1 MSGMKTMQA
10 FKFRI
15 CPTPVPSAPSL
26 PPCGVRAVRLEQG
39 IGPPEGTGRRGDPPF
54 VLRGSGQAP
63 DALEKQLGV
72 WLPVQGA
79 GPSAAVG
86 PHRFLDR
93 ALWDGLTKKKGFPRF
108 KKKRNGDVLRFPDA
122 LQIKLDMTEKDPDGR
137 GVFPRIFVPKVGG
150 IRFRKSREICGMG
163 KNITVTC
170 KAGRWSVSVQ
180 TEREVP
186 EPTTGIASEVG
197 LDLGVATFAT
207 LSDGTRIHPAPD
219 LVEAMKRAEERLS
232 WEQRKLSRK
241 YRKGAKSR
249 DFA

>member
-108 KKKRNGDVLRFPDA
+108 KKKRNGDALRFPDA

-150 IRFRKSREICGMG
+150 IRFRKSREICG
-163 KNITVTC
+163 TVKTSPSP
-170 KAGRWSVSVQ
+170 ARPGDGRSPSRRRGRFPNQRQESLLRWDSTSGWRRLPPSR
-180 TEREVP
+180 TEP
-186 EPTTGIASEVG
+186 G
-197 LDLGVATFAT
+197 F
-207 LSDGTRIHPAPD
+207 TRLRIWLKP
-219 LVEAMKRAEERLS
+219 
-232 WEQRKLSRK
+232 
-241 YRKGAKSR
+241 
-249 DFA
+249 